1 VASYL
6 DPLIAFVS
14 AHAWL
19 AYLTLFLAA
28 LLEAVPVVGSVIP
41 GSTIILALSALVPGG
56 DLKLQW
62 VLAAAT
68 AGALIGDGSAYW
80 IGHKAQR
87 EILNSWPLNRYPRL
101 IARSEEFFKRW
112 GALAVFFARFIP
124 PIRAFV
130 PITAGALG
138 MPPLRFFAV
147 NIPAVLLWAP
157 VHVLPGVLAV
167 SALHQYAGI
176 PHHTGMARHYWIM
189 AVIGGAL
196 VVTLAVWTIRR
207 RQGGGVGE
215 PAPEPIPK
223 KAP

>member
-1 VASYL
+1 MASYL

-56 DLKLQW
+56 DLKLEW

-101 IARSEEFFKRW
+101 VARSEEFFKRW

-147 NIPAVLLWAP
+147 NVPAVLLWAP

-167 SALHQYAGI
+167 SALHQYGGI

-196 VVTLAVWTIRR
+196 IVTLAVWTIRR

-215 PAPEPIPK
+215 PAPKPIPK